1 MSFRLRII
9 LAAILTASLATLC
22 AAQTPT
28 LITND
33 DGVLHSYVS
42 FFTSGGTSG
51 CSYPHVC
58 LRMSTPRGKEIGGGY
73 FASSRALPCCPIR
86 PRNASMLRTR
96 VTEPSPGINLQNKQL
111 TGEFSA
117 SEGDAGDQFGIGMV
131 QNANYLYASYTAS
144 FTIATF
150 SVLPGCQLSFLG
162 DTPAPGLNGGSA
174 AGMALHGN
182 MLVVAYA
189 DGSIESFNVSNGMP
203 VSNGDAQNS
212 TAYMN
217 ASSNFPEGVD
227 ITQDGRF
234 AIFGDSSVA
243 TTLEVSDISSGRL
256 TQTIQYTVSGEKTS
270 AVGPPVSAVGS
281 GINSGALRLSPD
293 QSMIFIGNNDGGS
306 VTAAFFNKNTGRV
319 SGGCKSPSLAGFY
332 NPWAF
337 VGSVATRD
345 TTGTGGV
352 LYVADYGFVGSYI
365 GVLTINSNGLTCTLT
380 ESSGSE
386 IPDLLTDGL
395 LSITVFPPRNF

>member
-51 CSYPHVC
+51 APTLTFASDVN
-58 LRMSTPRGKEIGGGY
+58 TQGQGIGGGY
-73 FASSRALPCCPIR
+73 FASSRLAMLPDPSAQCLYAS
-86 PRNASMLRTR
+86 NAGNGTIS
-96 VTEPSPGINLQNKQL
+96 GINLQNKQL

-212 TAYMN
+212 TAYVN
-217 ASSNFPEGVD
+217 AA
-227 ITQDGRF
+227 
-234 AIFGDSSVA
+234 AIFLKASTSRRTG
-243 TTLEVSDISSGRL
+243 ISPFL
-256 TQTIQYTVSGEKTS
+256 
-270 AVGPPVSAVGS
+270 
-281 GINSGALRLSPD
+281 
-293 QSMIFIGNNDGGS
+293 
-306 VTAAFFNKNTGRV
+306 
-319 SGGCKSPSLAGFY
+319 
-332 NPWAF
+332 
-337 VGSVATRD
+337 ATRRWQH
-345 TTGTGGV
+345 
-352 LYVADYGFVGSYI
+352 
-365 GVLTINSNGLTCTLT
+365 
-380 ESSGSE
+380 
-386 IPDLLTDGL
+386 P
-395 LSITVFPPRNF
+395 